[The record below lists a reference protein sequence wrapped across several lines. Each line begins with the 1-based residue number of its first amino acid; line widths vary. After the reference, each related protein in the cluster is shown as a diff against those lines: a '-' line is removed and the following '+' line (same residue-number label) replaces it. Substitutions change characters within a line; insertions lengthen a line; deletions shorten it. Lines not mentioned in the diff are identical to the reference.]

1 MGPGRAGDLLGLGL
15 GVDCEAGDR
24 KIGPAMAKFCV
35 TQFGLPGLLA
45 VVSAWLEP
53 QTTFAIRG
61 SGEAPE

>member
-1 MGPGRAGDLLGLGL
+1 
-15 GVDCEAGDR
+15 
-24 KIGPAMAKFCV
+24 MAKFCV